1 MLDSF
6 TGSIVFVS
14 NDLGEVVQTANH
26 DLLGPVVFY
35 GIGSWTLLDSLKV
48 KSGLSVNMG
57 IFYSNN
63 NYISCVS
70 FGASTKSWKE
80 LYLSTSRIDVWTGS
94 VGVRQDSTYIDP
106 GTSEFHLYTDTTVFK
121 TTYLPQ
127 RHFWTVIFEENS
139 LGTEMFVVQSGKVRL
154 TTNQPGSEVD
164 LGIVGPGEFFGEM
177 ALVDR
182 SPRTATATA
191 DEDDTKL
198 VVLDEERFLY
208 LAGQQLPFA
217 MTIMQG
223 LCRRI
228 RDRWDLYSKV
238 SKKIRCE

>member
-1 MLDSF
+1 MVEWKGTEKF
-6 TGSIVFVS
+6 TRVYQKG
-14 NDLGEVVQTANH
+14 Q
-26 DLLGPVVFY
+26 
-35 GIGSWTLLDSLKV
+35 
-48 KSGLSVNMG
+48 
-57 IFYSNN
+57 
-63 NYISCVS
+63 
-70 FGASTKSWKE
+70 
-80 LYLSTSRIDVWTGS
+80 
-94 VGVRQDSTYIDP
+94 
-106 GTSEFHLYTDTTVFK
+106 
-121 TTYLPQ
+121 
-127 RHFWTVIFEENS
+127 VIFEENS